1 MVTIHER
8 HSGIPYLGVVV
19 DCFYILY
26 AFYMFYH
33 FSIVLFLPF
42 VAAERGWG
50 PSQFWVF
57 VELLLF
63 CCGLCAFGL
72 QFLNND
78 TLSERKE

>member
-1 MVTIHER
+1 MNDTV
-8 HSGIPYLGVVV
+8 
-19 DCFYILY
+19 
-26 AFYMFYH
+26 AFHIWASSSIASIYSTRFIFFNH

-50 PSQFWVF
+50 RSQFWVF

-78 TLSERKE
+78 TLSERKEYEII